1 MEWFQCLTDACPEPR
16 QLANFGLFLDMIGAG
31 MIAYTAWFRL
41 KIPSRTGM
49 TFGDFTRVPAA
60 EEARRPL
67 LVRRGLVILGGF
79 LLVIGF
85 GFQMYANHLQMT
97 AC

>member
-1 MEWFQCLTDACPEPR
+1 MGWFQCLTDACLEPR
-16 QLANFGLFLDMIGAG
+16 QIANVGLALDMIGAV

-49 TFGDFTRVPAA
+49 DFGGFTHVPAA
-60 EEARRPL
+60 EEVPRSL
-67 LVRRGLVILGGF
+67 LVRRGFVILGGL

-85 GFQMYANHLQMT
+85 GLQIYANCLQMT